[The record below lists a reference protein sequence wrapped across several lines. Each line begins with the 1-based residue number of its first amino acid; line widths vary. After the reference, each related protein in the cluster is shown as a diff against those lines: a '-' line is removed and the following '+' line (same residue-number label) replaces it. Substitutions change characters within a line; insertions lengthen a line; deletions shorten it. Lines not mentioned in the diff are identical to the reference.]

1 MTLYL
6 NHFGLQR
13 EPFSIVPDPSFL
25 YPSPKHRQA
34 VAHLKYGFDR
44 EGGFILLTGE
54 VGTGKTTLTRIFLKS
69 LPAHI
74 RVAYVLNSKL
84 ESSDLLASICHELDI
99 DLSDQEGVSH
109 AKICTDAI
117 YQDLLITHADGKK
130 TLIVVE
136 EAQNLNH
143 GVLESLRLL
152 SNLETETNKLLHIL
166 LVGQPELLPILAQT
180 DLRQLNQRVIARFH
194 LQPLGQKEIANYVNH
209 RLQKAGAKQPIF
221 KVECERVL
229 YKLTGGIPRLINLVC
244 HQSLLAAYSNG
255 SDNISGSLLKSAASE
270 ILPDCNNR
278 NPLGHG
284 RWVAISILF
293 SSLFVVCAATYFL
306 TQNNG
311 NVLFHKNLSS
321 TPASITEKK
330 TAPELATKSPDG
342 DKSISGRHAIEV
354 IQNSESILS
363 PEERLLELWVSGSM
377 SWNMEKT
384 YAEMI
389 DSFEL
394 TLSSV
399 EGLNFEDLLKIDRPG
414 IVYLV
419 EHTTE
424 QAVLL
429 TEIDG
434 TELILAA
441 ENGSR
446 TMRYDQFVKSWDG
459 SFKYLWK
466 PPQGYGVLKK
476 GMSNRPLVD
485 WLQTR
490 LMLIDN
496 KYEWVITGGHYTE
509 AVRLRV
515 VEFQERHKLL
525 ADGILGDQTTM
536 MLNKLTDKSIPLLR
550 RR

>member
-1 MTLYL
+1 M
-6 NHFGLQR
+6 
-13 EPFSIVPDPSFL
+13 
-25 YPSPKHRQA
+25 
-34 VAHLKYGFDR
+34 
-44 EGGFILLTGE
+44 TGE
-54 VGTGKTTLTRIFLKS
+54 VGTGKTTLTRILLKS
-69 LPAHI
+69 LPAHV

-117 YQDLLITHADGKK
+117 YQDLLTTHADGKK

-143 GVLESLRLL
+143 DVLESLRLL

-194 LQPLGQKEIANYVNH
+194 LQPLGKKEIANYVNH

-221 KVECERVL
+221 KVDCERVL

-244 HQSLLAAYSNG
+244 HQSLLAAYSND

-278 NPLGHG
+278 NSFGHS

-293 SSLFVVCAATYFL
+293 TSLFAVCVATYLL
-306 TQNNG
+306 TQSNG
-311 NVLFHKNLSS
+311 NVLLHQNFSP
-321 TPASITEKK
+321 TPASIADNK
-330 TAPELATKSPDG
+330 TSPELATKSPDG
-342 DKSISGRHAIEV
+342 DKSISKRLAIEV

-363 PEERLLELWVSGSM
+363 PEKQLLQLWVSESM
-377 SWNMEKT
+377 PWNMEET
-384 YAEMI
+384 YAELI

-394 TLSSV
+394 TLSSA

-419 EHTTE
+419 EHSTE

-429 TEIDG
+429 TEING

-476 GMSNRPLVD
+476 GTSNRPLVD

-515 VEFQERHKLL
+515 VEFQRRHQLL